1 MRRRALF
8 VALPAA
14 LYAGRA
20 QAQAQ
25 ARPTRL
31 DLAWY
36 SSQTSGATAARV
48 FAAQAAELFPGA
60 FEIAVAEIP
69 PTLPFDAIGR
79 ASALA
84 SYYAPAFS
92 GDEPV
97 LGLSAVPML
106 AATFNEAE
114 ALLRI
119 ARPYYAAAVARHGQ
133 VLLAVEPWRPAA
145 LWSTF
150 RLRSAADLRGAKF
163 ALDETAYAGGG
174 WSALFARLQAERS
187 VYGEAEVLL
196 SGGYTSSEALA
207 REFACLNEI
216 FFAQQLTFLTASRA
230 TFEALG
236 RREREALLAIGLA
249 TEAELW
255 RSIRT
260 FVRRDRLETAARGV
274 EVSTEPPADLVAALR
289 TAAEPDVQ
297 RWVSAM
303 GPDGATLL
311 GDYRRIIGF

>member
-150 RLRSAADLRGAKF
+150 RLRSAADLRGAAF
-163 ALDETAYAGGG
+163 ALDETSYVGEGWAELFGRVGTERASYA
-174 WSALFARLQAERS
+174 
-187 VYGEAEVLL
+187 EAEVLL
-196 SGGYTSSEALA
+196 SGGYTASLELA
-207 REFACLNEI
+207 RQFACITEV
-216 FFAQQLTFLTASRA
+216 FFAAQLTFLTASREI
-230 TFEALG
+230 FDSLGEAQREQLVTIG
-236 RREREALLAIGLA
+236 RA

-255 RSIRT
+255 SEIRA
-260 FVRRDRLETAARGV
+260 FVRRDRQDIAGRGV
-274 EVSTEPPADLVAALR
+274 LVSEEPPADVVRALR
-289 TAAEPDVQ
+289 TAAEPDV
-297 RWVSAM
+297 RRFVASLGA
-303 GPDGATLL
+303 DGATLL
-311 GDYRRIIGF
+311 GDYRRVIGF